1 MSRTCP
7 ACSGTGRVPGGM
19 TPLDLKV
26 IRGVLGLRSG
36 LGRPLQQATFA
47 SLLGITER
55 CLRNYEKGE
64 RPIPLLVAQEAR
76 RLRDQKV

>member
-7 ACSGTGRVPGGM
+7 ACRGTGKVPGGM
-19 TPLDLKV
+19 RPVDLKM
-26 IRGVLGLRSG
+26 IRGVLGTRSG
-36 LGRPLQQATFA
+36 RGRPLQQATFA

-55 CLRNYEKGE
+55 CLRNYEKGD

-76 RLRDQKV
+76 RLHHQKA

>member
-1 MSRTCP
+1 MMRVCP
-7 ACSGTGRVPGGM
+7 GCGGTGKLRQGM
-19 TPLDLKV
+19 PPHELKF
-26 IRGVLGLRSG
+26 IRGVLGVRGG

-55 CLRNYEKGE
+55 CLRNYEKGD

-76 RLRDQKV
+76 RLHTQEG